1 MHLAQFLILLEKYE
15 NQNING
21 GLYNGNLINF
31 LPPKGS

>member
-21 GLYNGNLINF
+21 GLSNGNLI
-31 LPPKGS
+31 